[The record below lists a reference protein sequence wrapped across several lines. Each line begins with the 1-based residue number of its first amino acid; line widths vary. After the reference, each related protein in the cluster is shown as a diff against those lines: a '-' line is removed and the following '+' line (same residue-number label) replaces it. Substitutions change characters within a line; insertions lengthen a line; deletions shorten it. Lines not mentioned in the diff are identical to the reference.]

1 MTEQVQRAEAGS
13 AGHLPTQGM
22 PDWQLARR
30 RRIVDAALRVL
41 SEGDYARIQIT
52 DVLAEAKVARGT
64 MYRYFASKD
73 HLYAVVLSEWAG
85 MEGSDQDGGYAGR
98 PAAGTA
104 EAEVRARVRGI
115 VRAFERKPQFF
126 KAFVDLQDS
135 PDSDAVTTMADLNK
149 SATRDLARYFAAL
162 GDDRA
167 EDTASMLWSMIG
179 NLLIR
184 AIYHDGTMRDV
195 YRLADR
201 FVDLATQNLRG

>member
-1 MTEQVQRAEAGS
+1 
-13 AGHLPTQGM
+13 M

-30 RRIVDAALRVL
+30 RRIVEAALRVL
-41 SEGDYARIQIT
+41 TARDYDRIQIT

-85 MEGSDQDGGYAGR
+85 MGAEGRA
-98 PAAGTA
+98 PARLTSATA
-104 EAEVRARVRGI
+104 EAETRARVRGI

-135 PDSDAVTTMADLNK
+135 PDRNAVAAMADLNK
-149 SATRDLARYFAAL
+149 AATRDLARYFAAL
-162 GDDRA
+162 GDERA
-167 EDTASMLWSMIG
+167 EDTANMLWSMIG

-184 AIYHDGTMRDV
+184 AVYHDGTMADV

-201 FVDLATQNLRG
+201 FVDFAAQSLR